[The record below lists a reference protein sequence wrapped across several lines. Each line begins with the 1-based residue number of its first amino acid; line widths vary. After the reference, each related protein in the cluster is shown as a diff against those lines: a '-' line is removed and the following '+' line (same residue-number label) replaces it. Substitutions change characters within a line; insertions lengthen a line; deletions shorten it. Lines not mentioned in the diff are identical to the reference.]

1 LDGSGEQVIDEERR
15 ATFDDV
21 YRGERARIV
30 RLAYLLTRSEAVA
43 EELAQEAFVRLYG
56 RFDEVEVPGAFLHT
70 ATVRLAATWWRRD
83 RMEAERLRLVPP
95 VRDAELSEPD
105 ETWEALGRLRPE
117 RAIVLVLR
125 FYEDLSQVEIARI
138 LDCPPATVRS
148 RVKRGLADLRK
159 ELDR

>member
-1 LDGSGEQVIDEERR
+1 MAEEQQIDGGGPR
-15 ATFDDV
+15 TFDEV
-21 YRGERARIV
+21 YAAERPRIV
-30 RLAYLLTRSEAVA
+30 RLAYLLVRSEAVA
-43 EELAQEAFVRLYG
+43 EELAQEAFVRLYSH
-56 RFDEVEVPGAFLHT
+56 FDEVESPGGFLHT
-70 ATVRLAATWWRRD
+70 ATVRLAATWWRRNQ
-83 RMEAERLRLVPP
+83 MEGQRLRLVPP
-95 VRDAELSEPD
+95 ARAVELAEPD

-125 FYEDLSQVEIARI
+125 FYEDRSQVEIARI

>member
-1 LDGSGEQVIDEERR
+1 MRSRAIDGGQQ
-15 ATFDDV
+15 ATFDEV
-21 YRGERARIV
+21 YAVERARMV
-30 RLAYLLTRSEAVA
+30 RLAYVLVRSEAIA
-43 EELAQEAFVRLYG
+43 EEIAQEAFVRLY
-56 RFDEVEVPGAFLHT
+56 RHFDEVASPGGFLHT

-83 RMEAERLRLVPP
+83 RMEDERLRLVPP
-95 VRDAELSEPD
+95 VPAAELTEPD

-138 LDCPPATVRS
+138 LGCPPATVRS